1 MLGFVLQVGG
11 FRFLDSDFSSVPTDD
26 PIVNEFDPSRSN
38 IRGTLA
44 MAKCGGNP
52 DSLTS
57 QWFFDLVDTIGCFHM
72 VQNTR
77 FAFYLS
83 FVVGHDVAPSCC
95 LVKHELSNKIRQF
108 YSSLQ

>member
-1 MLGFVLQVGG
+1 MLQVGG
-11 FRFLDSDFSSVPTDD
+11 FRFLDSDLSSVPTDD

-44 MAKCGGNP
+44 MAKCGGDP
-52 DSLTS
+52 DSATS
-57 QWFFDLVDTIGCFHM
+57 QWFFDLGDITGCFRM
-72 VQNTR
+72 VLNTQ

-83 FVVGHDVAPSCC
+83 FVVGHDVDPPCC
-95 LVKHELSNKIRQF
+95 LVKHELSKKIRQF